1 MRRAAARG
9 QRWARGVVVQ
19 QGDGSPTH
27 AGGSLGQRSAHGWRW
42 CLRRNGALTP
52 RQWVVAFVVACVAVL
67 AVAGLFAALGAVL
80 VLPFAALELVVVVLA
95 FAWMAHHA
103 ADREV
108 LELDAETLHVE
119 RHCGRR
125 CTHVRLPRTRVRV
138 WPPQGGQTLVALQAG
153 AQRVEVG
160 QHVPPLLR
168 RQLAQELQW
177 TLALSG
183 GVTPASGHSG

>member
-1 MRRAAARG
+1 MA
-9 QRWARGVVVQ
+9 QGVAVQ
-19 QGDGSPTH
+19 QADRSPAR
-27 AGGSLGQRSAHGWRW
+27 AGGRLAQRSAQGWRW

-52 RQWVVAFVVACVAVL
+52 RQWAVAFAAACAAVL

-80 VLPFAALELVVVVLA
+80 VLPFAALELFVVVLA
-95 FAWMAHHA
+95 FAWMARHA

-125 CTHVRLPRTRVRV
+125 CTRVRLPRSRVRV
-138 WPPQGGQTLVALQAG
+138 HPPQGTRTLITLQAG

-160 QHVPPLLR
+160 QHVPTLLR